1 MAEVDA
7 KAQALVGTWEAIVG
21 PAVFAASTLT
31 EAQGIY
37 DRGAQ

>member
-7 KAQALVGTWEAIVG
+7 KAQAIVG